1 MLQTEFV
8 RNLNCNYERILLDV
22 NPEEKRYQY
31 CILSRGGIKGLLASS
46 LRYINGQAYLYYDI
60 SSKQNIVQLYSAKPL
75 TRQWLKDFLW
85 SFRRIREELSR
96 FLLDEQH
103 ILWFPREIFRDL
115 ESDGFFFL
123 YVPYYK
129 EDNGFQK
136 LLEFMVEHVDYD
148 DEELV
153 ECVYRMYEQYENSGW
168 DYLQQGIFKDA
179 EVLDKTREESLV
191 LEQPVQQTEL
201 ICEDDNVAAG
211 SADMVSAMDKEEKAI
226 RQGGPNL
233 GEEKVEKK
241 GLITVFRN
249 KRRKEKEQRET
260 YQSMLQSQLNGYAVA
275 EETLYG
281 EEEWGRTVF
290 VELPQ
295 ESAEDMHGLYASDGK
310 LLVKVDKASVT
321 VGKKKEEVDVVLDDV
336 SVSRMHA
343 RILRDGEKVLLE
355 DLNSTNGTYKNGL
368 RMEPYE
374 RRALEV
380 GDEIRIGTQE
390 LVYR

>member
-153 ECVYRMYEQYENSGW
+153 ECVYRMYEQFENSGW

-191 LEQPVQQTEL
+191 LEQPVQQTEH

-211 SADMVSAMDKEEKAI
+211 SADMISAMDKEEKAV
-226 RQGGPNL
+226 RQVSPNV

-241 GLITVFRN
+241 GLMTVFRN

-310 LLVKVDKASVT
+310 RLVKVDKASVT
-321 VGKKKEEVDVVLDDV
+321 FGKKKEEVDVVLDDV

-355 DLNSTNGTYKNGL
+355 DLNSTNGTFKNGL

-374 RRALEV
+374 RRELEV

>member
-153 ECVYRMYEQYENSGW
+153 ECVYHLYEQFENNGW

-191 LEQPVQQTEL
+191 LEQPVQQTEH

-211 SADMVSAMDKEEKAI
+211 SADMVSAMDKEEKAV
-226 RQGGPNL
+226 RQVSPNV

-241 GLITVFRN
+241 GLMTVFRN

-321 VGKKKEEVDVVLDDV
+321 FGKKKEEVDVVLDDV

-355 DLNSTNGTYKNGL
+355 DLNSTNGTFKNGL

-374 RRALEV
+374 RRELEV

>member
-60 SSKQNIVQLYSAKPL
+60 SSKQNIVQLYSVKPL

-153 ECVYRMYEQYENSGW
+153 ECVYHMYEQFENSGW

-191 LEQPVQQTEL
+191 LEQPVQQTEH
-201 ICEDDNVAAG
+201 ICEDDNLAAG
-211 SADMVSAMDKEEKAI
+211 SADMISAMDKEEKAVW
-226 RQGGPNL
+226 QVGPSV
-233 GEEKVEKK
+233 GEEKIEKK
-241 GLITVFRN
+241 GLMTVFRN

-321 VGKKKEEVDVVLDDV
+321 FGKKKEEVDVVLDDV

-355 DLNSTNGTYKNGL
+355 DLNSTNGTFKNGL

-374 RRALEV
+374 RRELEV

-390 LVYR
+390 LMYR

>member
-153 ECVYRMYEQYENSGW
+153 ECVYRMYEQFENSGW

-191 LEQPVQQTEL
+191 LEQPVQQTEH

-211 SADMVSAMDKEEKAI
+211 SADMVSAMDKEEKAV
-226 RQGGPNL
+226 RQVGLNV

-241 GLITVFRN
+241 GLMTVFRN

-321 VGKKKEEVDVVLDDV
+321 FGKKKEEVDVVLDDV

-355 DLNSTNGTYKNGL
+355 DLNSTNGTFKNGL

-374 RRALEV
+374 RRELEV

-390 LVYR
+390 LMYR

>member
-60 SSKQNIVQLYSAKPL
+60 SSKQNIVQLNSTKPL

-103 ILWFPREIFRDL
+103 ILWFPQEIFRDL
-115 ESDGFFFL
+115 ESGGFFFL
-123 YVPYYK
+123 YVPYY
-129 EDNGFQK
+129 EENNGFEK
-136 LLEFMVEHVDYD
+136 LLEFMVEHIDYD
-148 DEELV
+148 DDELV
-153 ECVYRMYEQYENSGW
+153 ECVYHMYEQFEDSGW

-179 EVLDKTREESLV
+179 ERLDEIKEENSG
-191 LEQPVQQTEL
+191 LEQPILRTE
-201 ICEDDNVAAG
+201 CTVDGNNANVVTADVVSVPERAEKEGRQADANGAG
-211 SADMVSAMDKEEKAI
+211 DKA
-226 RQGGPNL
+226 
-233 GEEKVEKK
+233 EKK
-241 GLITVFRN
+241 GIMTVFRS
-249 KRRKEKEQRET
+249 KRRKEKEQRES
-260 YQSMLQSQLNGYAVA
+260 YQNVLQSQLNGYAVA
-275 EETLYG
+275 EETPYG

-290 VELPQ
+290 MELP
-295 ESAEDMHGLYASDGK
+295 EKTLENHHGLYSADGK
-310 LLVKVDKASVT
+310 LLAKVDKASVT
-321 VGKKKEEVDVVLDDV
+321 IGKKKEEVDVVLEDA

-343 RILRDGEKVLLE
+343 RILVDGGKLLLE
-355 DLNSTNGTYKNGL
+355 DLNSTNGTFKNGL

-374 RRALEV
+374 RRELEE

>member
-22 NPEEKRYQY
+22 NPENKRYQY

-60 SSKQNIVQLYSAKPL
+60 SSKQNVVQLYSTKPL
-75 TRQWLKDFLW
+75 TRKWLKDFLW

-103 ILWFPREIFRDL
+103 ILWFPQEIFRDL
-115 ESDGFFFL
+115 ESDAFFFL
-123 YVPYYK
+123 YVPYYE
-129 EDNGFQK
+129 EDNGFK
-136 LLEFMVEHVDYD
+136 NLLEFMVEHIDYD

-153 ECVYRMYEQYENSGW
+153 ECVYRMYEQFENSGW

-179 EVLDKTREESLV
+179 EVLDKIEEEKLNT
-191 LEQPVQQTEL
+191 EQPVQRADYIYESG
-201 ICEDDNVAAG
+201 NAAAVSG
-211 SADMVSAMDKEEKAI
+211 DMDSSVDKEEKEY
-226 RQGGPNL
+226 RQADSNVA
-233 GEEKVEKK
+233 EAKSEKK
-241 GLITVFRN
+241 GLMTVLRG
-249 KRRKEKEQRET
+249 KRRKDKEQRES
-260 YQSMLQSQLNGYAVA
+260 YQNMLQSQLNGYAVA
-275 EETLYG
+275 EETPYG

-290 VELPQ
+290 MELPQ
-295 ESAEDMHGLYASDGK
+295 EIVENHHGLYTPDGK
-310 LLVKVDKASVT
+310 LLAKVEKSSVT
-321 VGKKKEEVDVVLDDV
+321 IGKKKEEVDVVLEDI

-343 RILRDGEKVLLE
+343 RILKEGEKVYLE
-355 DLNSTNGTYKNGL
+355 DLNSTNGTFKNGL

-374 RRALEV
+374 RRELEV
-380 GDEIRIGTQE
+380 GDEIRIGARD

>member
-191 LEQPVQQTEL
+191 LEQPIQQTEL

-211 SADMVSAMDKEEKAI
+211 SADMVSAMDKEEKAV
-226 RQGGPNL
+226 RQVGPNV

-241 GLITVFRN
+241 GLMTVFRN

-321 VGKKKEEVDVVLDDV
+321 FGKKKEEVDVVLDDV

-355 DLNSTNGTYKNGL
+355 DLNSTNGTFKNGL

-374 RRALEV
+374 RRELEV

>member
-153 ECVYRMYEQYENSGW
+153 ECVYHMYEQFENSGW

-191 LEQPVQQTEL
+191 LEQPVQQTEH
-201 ICEDDNVAAG
+201 ICEDDNLAAG
-211 SADMVSAMDKEEKAI
+211 SADMVSAMDKEEKAVW
-226 RQGGPNL
+226 QVGPSV
-233 GEEKVEKK
+233 GEEKIEKK
-241 GLITVFRN
+241 GLMTVFRN

-290 VELPQ
+290 VELPR
-295 ESAEDMHGLYASDGK
+295 ESAEDMHGLYTSDGK

-321 VGKKKEEVDVVLDDV
+321 FGKKKEEVDVVLDDV

-355 DLNSTNGTYKNGL
+355 DLNSTNGTFKNGL

-374 RRALEV
+374 RRELEV

-390 LVYR
+390 LMYR

>member
-22 NPEEKRYQY
+22 NPENKRYQY

-60 SSKQNIVQLYSAKPL
+60 SSKQNVVQLYSTKPL
-75 TRQWLKDFLW
+75 TRKWLKDFLW

-103 ILWFPREIFRDL
+103 ILWFPQEIFRDL
-115 ESDGFFFL
+115 ESDAFFFL
-123 YVPYYK
+123 YVPYYE
-129 EDNGFQK
+129 EDNGFK
-136 LLEFMVEHVDYD
+136 NLLEFMVEHIDYD

-153 ECVYRMYEQYENSGW
+153 ECVYRMYEQFENSGW

-179 EVLDKTREESLV
+179 EVLDKIEEEKLN
-191 LEQPVQQTEL
+191 LEQPVQR
-201 ICEDDNVAAG
+201 
-211 SADMVSAMDKEEKAI
+211 ADYIYESGNTNAVSGDMDSSVDKEEKEY
-226 RQGGPNL
+226 RQADSNVV
-233 GEEKVEKK
+233 EEKSEKK
-241 GLITVFRN
+241 GLMTVLRG
-249 KRRKEKEQRET
+249 KRRKDKEQRES
-260 YQSMLQSQLNGYAVA
+260 YQNMLQSQLNGYAVA
-275 EETLYG
+275 EETPYG

-290 VELPQ
+290 MELPQ
-295 ESAEDMHGLYASDGK
+295 EIVENHHGLYTPDGRI
-310 LLVKVDKASVT
+310 LAKVEKSSVT
-321 VGKKKEEVDVVLDDV
+321 IGKKKEEVDVVLEDI

-343 RILRDGEKVLLE
+343 RILKEGEKVYLE
-355 DLNSTNGTYKNGL
+355 DLNSTNGTFKNGL

-374 RRALEV
+374 RRELEV
-380 GDEIRIGTQE
+380 GDEIRIGARD

>member
-31 CILSRGGIKGLLASS
+31 CILSRGGIKGLLSSS

-60 SSKQNIVQLYSAKPL
+60 SSKQNIVQLCSIKPL

-115 ESDGFFFL
+115 ENGGFFFL
-123 YVPYYK
+123 YVPYYE
-129 EDNGFQK
+129 EDNGFKK
-136 LLEFMVEHVDYD
+136 LLEFMVEHIDYD

-153 ECVYRMYEQYENSGW
+153 ECVYRMYEQFENSGW

-179 EVLDKTREESLV
+179 EVLDKIKEESPA
-191 LEQPVQQTEL
+191 LEQTEQRTDIGLDGNAVADVGPSVVQAEKENHQAS
-201 ICEDDNVAAG
+201 INAAED
-211 SADMVSAMDKEEKAI
+211 KA
-226 RQGGPNL
+226 
-233 GEEKVEKK
+233 EKK
-241 GLITVFRN
+241 GLMTVFRN
-249 KRRKEKEQRET
+249 KRRKEKEQRES
-260 YQSMLQSQLNGYAVA
+260 YQNMLQSQLNGYAVA
-275 EETLYG
+275 EDNPYG

-290 VELPQ
+290 MELPGEPLDKQ
-295 ESAEDMHGLYASDGK
+295 HGLYSADGK
-310 LLVKVDKASVT
+310 LLAKVDKASVT
-321 VGKKKEEVDVVLDDV
+321 MGKKKEEVDVVLEDV
-336 SVSRMHA
+336 SVSRIHA
-343 RILRDGEKVLLE
+343 RILTEGEKTLLE
-355 DLNSTNGTYKNGL
+355 DLNSTNGTFKNGL

-374 RRALEV
+374 RRELEV

>member
-1 MLQTEFV
+1 MLHTEFV

-60 SSKQNIVQLYSAKPL
+60 SSKQNIVQLYSTKPL
-75 TRQWLKDFLW
+75 TRHWLKDFLW
-85 SFRRIREELSR
+85 NFRRIREELSR

-103 ILWFPREIFRDL
+103 ILWFPQEIFRDL
-115 ESDGFFFL
+115 GSGGFFFL
-123 YVPYYK
+123 YVPYY
-129 EDNGFQK
+129 EADNGFKK
-136 LLEFMVEHVDYD
+136 LLEFMVEHIDYD

-153 ECVYRMYEQYENSGW
+153 ECVYRMYEQFENNGW

-179 EVLDKTREESLV
+179 ELLDETGEEGLN
-191 LEQPVQQTEL
+191 LDQPVRQADCV
-201 ICEDDNVAAG
+201 CEHGNVAADSVDML
-211 SADMVSAMDKEEKAI
+211 SAIAKEEKEV
-226 RQGGPNL
+226 RQADTSA
-233 GEEKVEKK
+233 GEEKAEKK

-249 KRRKEKEQRET
+249 KRRKEKEQRES
-260 YQSMLQSQLNGYAVA
+260 YQNILQSQLNGYAVA
-275 EETLYG
+275 EDTPYG

-295 ESAEDMHGLYASDGK
+295 AGAENIHGLYTSDGK
-310 LLVKVDKASVT
+310 ILAKMDKSAVT
-321 VGKKKEEVDVVLDDV
+321 IGKKKEEVDVVLEDV

-343 RILRDGEKVLLE
+343 RILKDAEKIFLE
-355 DLNSTNGTYKNGL
+355 DLNSTNGTFKNGL

-374 RRALEV
+374 RRELEV

>member
-129 EDNGFQK
+129 EDNGFRK

-153 ECVYRMYEQYENSGW
+153 ECVYRMYEQFENSGW

-191 LEQPVQQTEL
+191 LEQPVQQTEH

-211 SADMVSAMDKEEKAI
+211 SADMISAMDKEEKAVW
-226 RQGGPNL
+226 QVSPNV

-241 GLITVFRN
+241 GLMTVFRN

-290 VELPQ
+290 VELPR
-295 ESAEDMHGLYASDGK
+295 ESVEDMHGLYASDGK

-321 VGKKKEEVDVVLDDV
+321 FGKKKEEVDVVLDDV

-355 DLNSTNGTYKNGL
+355 DLNSTNGTFKNGL

-374 RRALEV
+374 RRELEV

-390 LVYR
+390 LMYR

>member
-22 NPEEKRYQY
+22 NPENKRYQY

-60 SSKQNIVQLYSAKPL
+60 SSKQNVVQLYSTKPL
-75 TRQWLKDFLW
+75 TRKWLKDFLW

-103 ILWFPREIFRDL
+103 ILWFPQEIFRNL
-115 ESDGFFFL
+115 ESDAFFFL
-123 YVPYYK
+123 YVPYYE
-129 EDNGFQK
+129 EDNGFK
-136 LLEFMVEHVDYD
+136 NLLEFMVEHIDYD

-153 ECVYRMYEQYENSGW
+153 ECVYRMYEQFENSGW

-179 EVLDKTREESLV
+179 EVLDKIEEEKLN
-191 LEQPVQQTEL
+191 LEQPVQR
-201 ICEDDNVAAG
+201 
-211 SADMVSAMDKEEKAI
+211 ADYIYESGNTNAVSGDMDSSVDKEEKEY
-226 RQGGPNL
+226 RQADSNVV
-233 GEEKVEKK
+233 EEKSEKK
-241 GLITVFRN
+241 GLMTVFRG
-249 KRRKEKEQRET
+249 KRRKDKEQRES
-260 YQSMLQSQLNGYAVA
+260 YQNMLQSQLNGYAVA
-275 EETLYG
+275 EETPYG

-290 VELPQ
+290 MELPQ
-295 ESAEDMHGLYASDGK
+295 EIVENHHGLYTPDGRI
-310 LLVKVDKASVT
+310 LAKVEKSSVT
-321 VGKKKEEVDVVLDDV
+321 IGKKKEEVDVVLEDI

-343 RILRDGEKVLLE
+343 RILKEGEKVYLE
-355 DLNSTNGTYKNGL
+355 DLNSTNGTFKNGL

-374 RRALEV
+374 RRELEV
-380 GDEIRIGTQE
+380 GDEIRIGARD

>member
-31 CILSRGGIKGLLASS
+31 CILSRGGIKGLLSSS

-153 ECVYRMYEQYENSGW
+153 ECVYHMYEQFENNGW

-191 LEQPVQQTEL
+191 LEQPVQQTEH

-211 SADMVSAMDKEEKAI
+211 SADMVSAMDKEEKAV
-226 RQGGPNL
+226 RQVGLNV

-241 GLITVFRN
+241 GLMTVFRN

-321 VGKKKEEVDVVLDDV
+321 FGKKKEEVDVVLDDV

-355 DLNSTNGTYKNGL
+355 DLNSTNGTFKNGL

-374 RRALEV
+374 RRELEV

>member
-60 SSKQNIVQLYSAKPL
+60 SSKQNIVQLHSGKPL
-75 TRQWLKDFLW
+75 TRRWLKDFLW

-103 ILWFPREIFRDL
+103 ILWFPQEIFRDL
-115 ESDGFFFL
+115 ENDGFFFL
-123 YVPYYK
+123 YVPYYA
-129 EDNGFQK
+129 EDNGFKK
-136 LLEFMVEHVDYD
+136 LLEFMVEHIDYD

-153 ECVYRMYEQYENSGW
+153 ECVYHIYEQFENSGW

-179 EVLDKTREESLV
+179 ERLDQNREESLGLEQSQQRADFVCDGRSDNTV
-191 LEQPVQQTEL
+191 LEDVVSAGEQTEKEHRQVDVNV
-201 ICEDDNVAAG
+201 ED
-211 SADMVSAMDKEEKAI
+211 KT
-226 RQGGPNL
+226 
-233 GEEKVEKK
+233 EKK
-241 GLITVFRN
+241 GLMMVFRS
-249 KRRKEKEQRET
+249 KRRKEKEQRES
-260 YQSMLQSQLNGYAVA
+260 YQNILQSQLNGYAVA
-275 EETLYG
+275 EENPYG

-290 VELPQ
+290 MELPAEPS
-295 ESAEDMHGLYASDGK
+295 ESHHGLYSADGK
-310 LLVKVDKASVT
+310 LLAKVDKASVT
-321 VGKKKEEVDVVLDDV
+321 IGKKKEEVNVVLEDI

-343 RILRDGEKVLLE
+343 RILIDGEKVLLE
-355 DLNSTNGTYKNGL
+355 DLNSTNGTFKNGL

-374 RRALEV
+374 RRELEV

>member
-153 ECVYRMYEQYENSGW
+153 ECVYHMYEQFENNGW

-191 LEQPVQQTEL
+191 LEQPVQQTEH

-211 SADMVSAMDKEEKAI
+211 SADMISAMDKEEKAVW
-226 RQGGPNL
+226 QVSPNV

-241 GLITVFRN
+241 GLMTVFRN

-321 VGKKKEEVDVVLDDV
+321 FGKKKEEVDVVLDDV

-355 DLNSTNGTYKNGL
+355 DLNSTNGTFKNGL

-374 RRALEV
+374 RRELEV

>member
-153 ECVYRMYEQYENSGW
+153 ECVYHMYEQFENNGW

-191 LEQPVQQTEL
+191 LEQPVQQTEH

-211 SADMVSAMDKEEKAI
+211 SADMVSAMDKEEKAV
-226 RQGGPNL
+226 RQVGLNV

-241 GLITVFRN
+241 GLMTVFRN

-321 VGKKKEEVDVVLDDV
+321 FGKKKEEVDVVLDDV

-355 DLNSTNGTYKNGL
+355 DLNSTNGTFKNGL

-374 RRALEV
+374 RRELEV

-390 LVYR
+390 LMYR

>member
-153 ECVYRMYEQYENSGW
+153 ECVYHMYEQFENNGW

-191 LEQPVQQTEL
+191 LEQPVQQTEH

-211 SADMVSAMDKEEKAI
+211 SADMISAMDKEEKAV
-226 RQGGPNL
+226 RQVSPNV

-241 GLITVFRN
+241 GLMTVFRN

-321 VGKKKEEVDVVLDDV
+321 FGKKKEEVDVVLDDV

-355 DLNSTNGTYKNGL
+355 DLNSTNGTFKNGL

-374 RRALEV
+374 RRELEV